1 MALFYKTSGVIRG
14 NDEIQARKEAILSD
28 DKYER
33 ARAKD
38 GARFNLS
45 SKKQRIGDI
54 AAAIRKR
61 KKPFAKRGK
70 TLFLGHCGWMA
81 GETGQRRR
89 FQQQIRIL

>member
-61 KKPFAKRGK
+61 KRPSVKRERMR
-70 TLFLGHCGWMA
+70 FRDHCG
-81 GETGQRRR
+81 
-89 FQQQIRIL
+89 